1 MLQVR
6 TFLIVILPLLLFSS
20 CRCSNDNGKP
30 RVCIGE
36 HVWRVEIADDE
47 QTLRQGLADRD
58 EIPEG
63 TGMLFVFPHEDVLD
77 FHMLNCR
84 TAIDIAFI
92 SSDGVIVKIETMP
105 VEKDPTDAA
114 SLRLY
119 SSVHPARYALEVAAG
134 TFKQLDIKPG
144 DKVKLPNLRP

>member
-1 MLQVR
+1 MLKNLTLWIAV
-6 TFLIVILPLLLFSS
+6 LPLLLLSS
-20 CRCSNDNGKP
+20 CKCSGESSQP
-30 RVCIGE
+30 QVSIGE

-47 QTLRQGLADRD
+47 QTRRQGLADRD

-63 TGMLFVFPHEDVLD
+63 TGMLFVFPREDILT

-84 TAIDIAFI
+84 AAIDIAFI
-92 SSDGVIVKIETMP
+92 SSDGAIVQIYTMA
-105 VEKDPTDAA
+105 VEKDPKKAA

-119 SSVHPARYALEVAAG
+119 SSVHPAQYALEVAAG

-144 DKVKLPNLRP
+144 DKVVLPIGVP

>member
-1 MLQVR
+1 MLKNL
-6 TFLIVILPLLLFSS
+6 TLWIAFFPLLLLSS
-20 CRCSNDNGKP
+20 CNCSGESSRP
-30 RVCIGE
+30 QVRIGE

-63 TGMLFVFPHEDVLD
+63 TGMLFVFPREEVRT

-84 TAIDIAFI
+84 ASIDIAFI
-92 SSDGVIVKIETMP
+92 SSDGIIVKIYTMA
-105 VEKDPTDAA
+105 VEKDPKKATV
-114 SLRLY
+114 RY
-119 SSVHPARYALEVAAG
+119 PSVHPAQYALEVAAG

-144 DKVKLPNLRP
+144 DKVVLPVGVP

>member
-6 TFLIVILPLLLFSS
+6 TFLIVILPLLLLSS
-20 CRCSNDNGKP
+20 CSCSDKP
-30 RVCIGE
+30 SQPQVRIGE

-47 QTLRQGLADRD
+47 QTMRKGLADRD

-63 TGMLFVFPHEDVLD
+63 TGMLFVFPREEVQT

-92 SSDGVIVKIETMP
+92 SSDNVIVQIYTMP
-105 VEKDPTDAA
+105 VEKDPKNTPVQ
-114 SLRLY
+114 Y
-119 SSVHPARYALEVAAG
+119 PSVHPAQYALEVAAG

-144 DKVKLPNLRP
+144 DKVKLPDLRP